1 MVPDNNHVINQG
13 TQELISNEELAI
25 TDTNSRLSAVHDK
38 TEEYRPLANHGAV
51 IVEVISVANL
61 MFYSGTTCLQGFI
74 LRGNEKQ
81 GPEKCY
87 Q

>member
-1 MVPDNNHVINQG
+1 MINVVPDNNHVINQG

-51 IVEVISVANL
+51 IVEVSSVANL
-61 MFYSGTTCLQGFI
+61 MQHSTTCLQGFI
-74 LRGNEKQ
+74 LRGNEK
-81 GPEKCY
+81 
-87 Q
+87 